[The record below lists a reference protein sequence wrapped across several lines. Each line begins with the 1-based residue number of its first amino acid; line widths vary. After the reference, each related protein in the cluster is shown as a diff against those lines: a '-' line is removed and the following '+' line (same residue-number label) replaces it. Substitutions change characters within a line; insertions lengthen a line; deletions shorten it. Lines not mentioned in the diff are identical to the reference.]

1 MRTEPTSVLVADD
14 EESMRFFLVKTLRR
28 AGYSVTA
35 VENGRQAVD
44 RVVEDTYDVL
54 LVDLKMPGMDG
65 IAVLEAVREISP
77 DAVVLIMTGHGSVE
91 NALEAMK
98 RGAADYITKPFHRD
112 AILLRIERSLER
124 RRTVR
129 ENLKLRHL
137 VKEADEAP
145 RRRRVEP
152 IAEDDHGVA
161 GLLAEKTRDRGGP
174 EVGPDRIPELREAAR
189 LLEWLYVD
197 EALRRH
203 GGNVSAAARQA
214 GISRPNFHRKLR
226 ELGFDTENYRKRIR
240 RDRE

>member
-1 MRTEPTSVLVADD
+1 MKTEPMSILVADD

-28 AGYSVTA
+28 AGYAVTA

-44 RVVEDTYDVL
+44 RVVEETFDAL
-54 LVDLKMPGMDG
+54 LIDLKMPGMDG

-77 DAVVLIMTGHGSVE
+77 DAVVIIMTGHGSVE

-98 RGAADYITKPFHRD
+98 RGAADYVTKPFHRD

-137 VKEADEAP
+137 VKESEAGK
-145 RRRRVEP
+145 RRGR
-152 IAEDDHGVA
+152 IAPMAADDHGIA
-161 GLLAEKTRDRGGP
+161 GLLAEQIRARGGP
-174 EVGPDRIPELREAAR
+174 ETPGDRLPELREAGK

-226 ELGFDTENYRKRIR
+226 ELGFSTMDYRKKT
-240 RDRE
+240 